1 MKILRKYPQ
10 IMSVHICTHILH
22 YAWIK
27 PCPQRGTDRQTA
39 GRRDG
44 QAESNI
50 LSPKLRFRG
59 GGGGKRFGNE
69 GKKKKHF

>member
-10 IMSVHICTHILH
+10 IMSVHICTM
-22 YAWIK
+22 
-27 PCPQRGTDRQTA
+27 RGLNHVHRGGQTDRPD

-59 GGGGKRFGNE
+59 GGV
-69 GKKKKHF
+69 